1 MALNMA
7 RIYEGFVAMGPSLP
21 GGPEEYFENIS
32 LPTFVAKSCLFNAQS
47 LILDAIVV
55 SHPFPVCCQ
64 IPRNAHL
71 RRADIQGVC
80 GMAKLIRCNSPG
92 ILMVRSPR

>member
-64 IPRNAHL
+64 NPRERTSWT
-71 RRADIQGVC
+71 RRYTGRMWSGKAYS
-80 GMAKLIRCNSPG
+80 L
-92 ILMVRSPR
+92 